1 LRDGNNKR
9 IDLEHDALNRRKK
22 AEVMMLPHNN
32 FTFYQECIKRTIE
45 KVLRNSYEKNRKLTV

>member
-9 IDLEHDALNRRKK
+9 IDLERDALNRRKK

-32 FTFYQECIKRTIE
+32 FTFFQGYIKRTIE
-45 KVLRNSYEKNRKLTV
+45 KVLRK